1 MKIPLRSLLCL
12 AVMAATAVPAGAAGN
27 GNEPSIVL
35 EETLNVE
42 VTQGRVLLHIKLHN
56 RSAGTIR
63 VAREIATENE
73 LERGLFDVH
82 DSDSGAAIPYTG
94 MMVKRSPPTLADYV
108 AIKPRGS
115 RSNTIEISK
124 SYEFQPGHR
133 YTLRHHPGYLAA
145 GGNPE
150 QPTLTAGPVTVSFRR

>member
-1 MKIPLRSLLCL
+1 MKIPLRTLLCL
-12 AVMAATAVPAGAAGN
+12 AVMAATAVPAGAAGSA
-27 GNEPSIVL
+27 PPAVL

-42 VTQGRVLLHIKLHN
+42 VKQGRVLLHIKLHN

-63 VAREIATENE
+63 VAKEFATENE
-73 LERGLFDVH
+73 LERGLFDLH

-124 SYEFQPGHR
+124 SYQFQPGHR
-133 YTLRHHPGYLAA
+133 YTLRHHPSYLAP

-150 QPTLTAGPVTVSFRR
+150 QATLTASPVTVSFTR